1 MKRLLILIIIVL
13 KGILPVTAQEGN
25 GMERAALLLKK
36 AEQSYRSKPLA
47 FTVKFTY
54 SNEHTPGN
62 ILDSLSGSVEMDG
75 SRYWYLLDSTETIS
89 NGKYN
94 IILFREDRQMLIS
107 PVKADSMAGQNP
119 VAYSSALLQKAGA
132 TGCQV
137 SAEGRQK
144 VLQVS
149 FSEASEFKTVS
160 IYIDTVVNRITA
172 MRYVVK
178 TTSLMD
184 PGGEPEQLE
193 GYEEYAIVKALYYDY
208 REIKPGSERFN
219 ERRFFIKEGEEYT
232 PAADY
237 KEYRIL
243 FTTPKQ

>member
-1 MKRLLILIIIVL
+1 MKQLLILIIIL
-13 KGILPVTAQEGN
+13 LRGLLPVMAQAGN

-75 SRYWYLLDSTETIS
+75 SKYWYLLDSTETIS

-94 IILFREDRQMLIS
+94 IILFREDKQMLIS
-107 PVKADSMAGQNP
+107 PVRADSMAGQNP
-119 VAYSSALLQKAGA
+119 VAYSAALLLKAGA
-132 TGCQV
+132 TGCQI

-149 FSEASEFKTVS
+149 FPEASEFKAVS
-160 IYIDTVVNRITA
+160 IYIDTVVNRITT
-172 MRYVVK
+172 MRYLVK

-184 PGGEPEQLE
+184 PGGDPQQLD
-193 GYEEYAIVKALYYDY
+193 GYEEYAIVKAVYYDY
-208 REIKPGSERFN
+208 RETKSDSERFN
-219 ERRFFIKEGEEYT
+219 ERRFFVQEGEDYT

-237 KEYRIL
+237 KDYRIL